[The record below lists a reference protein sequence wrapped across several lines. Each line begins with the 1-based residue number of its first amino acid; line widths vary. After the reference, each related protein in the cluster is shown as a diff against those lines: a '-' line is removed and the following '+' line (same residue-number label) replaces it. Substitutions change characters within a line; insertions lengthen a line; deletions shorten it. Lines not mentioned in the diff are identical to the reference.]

1 MMDLDGRQRQQL
13 HDALLGAFPTRSA
26 LEQMVDY
33 GLDENLNKIAGNSN
47 LSDAVF
53 ELIRWAKA
61 RDRIEELIR
70 AALQVN
76 WRNSKLREFASEV
89 GIVVEIPVQ
98 DTEQSPQSGTQQ
110 FIR

>member
-26 LEQMVDY
+26 LEQMVDF
-33 GLDENLNKIAGNSN
+33 GLDENLNKITGNSN
-47 LSDAVF
+47 LTDAVF

-70 AALQVN
+70 TALRFN
-76 WRNSKLREFASEV
+76 SRNAKLREFASQV
-89 GIVVEIPVQ
+89 GIAVDIPQPVPSTS
-98 DTEQSPQSGTQQ
+98 DPA
-110 FIR
+110 